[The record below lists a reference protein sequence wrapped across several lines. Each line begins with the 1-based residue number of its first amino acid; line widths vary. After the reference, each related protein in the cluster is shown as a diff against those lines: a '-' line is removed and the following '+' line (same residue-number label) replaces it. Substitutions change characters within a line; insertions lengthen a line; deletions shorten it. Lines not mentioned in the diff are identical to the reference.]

1 MLMSEQKWQALC
13 NAKKKENLSKKLR
26 LHHWLSS
33 DQKKAL
39 SMPLSLKNDNI
50 LHLPFVIAYHS
61 QNLQSAHQ
69 HGFQHVEVQIPIPLC
84 DFLLASVIDL
94 ENNKCED
101 NLNRVR
107 QSRCQEALRRPPVQL
122 QQVGEASCQLNWPI
136 KGSNQA
142 QALTTHRCGKY

>member
-1 MLMSEQKWQALC
+1 
-13 NAKKKENLSKKLR
+13 
-26 LHHWLSS
+26 
-33 DQKKAL
+33 
-39 SMPLSLKNDNI
+39 MPLSLKNDNI

-101 NLNRVR
+101 NLNRVW
-107 QSRCQEALRRPPVQL
+107 QPGCQTTLRRPPVQL
-122 QQVGEASCQLNWPI
+122 QQVGQARRQYDRSVD
-136 KGSNQA
+136 GSNQA
-142 QALTTHRCGKY
+142 QALTAHRCGKCIDPNILRHFLEIIVLNTFNFMDRFFLTF